1 MGEWIMETILGDF
14 VGTTIGIHST
24 VPYEAP
30 DSSGW
35 SVLRLGLGGLR
46 VASSWLCRMQQGA
59 VRMHSGVFSWR
70 TLNPKRAKP

>member
-46 VASSWLCRMQQGA
+46 VASSFL
-59 VRMHSGVFSWR
+59 
-70 TLNPKRAKP
+70 